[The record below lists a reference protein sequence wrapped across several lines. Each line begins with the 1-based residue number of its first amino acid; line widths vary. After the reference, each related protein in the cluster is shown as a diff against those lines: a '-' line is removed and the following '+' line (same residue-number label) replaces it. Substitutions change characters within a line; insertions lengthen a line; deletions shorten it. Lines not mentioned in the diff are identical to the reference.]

1 MVGKKRGDAMINIM
15 DIDGYRA
22 VIKYDPEIDLFRG
35 EFQGLNGGADFY
47 AESVEAL
54 RREGKISLEVFLD
67 ICREKNIEPR
77 KEYSGKFNLRLP
89 PELHAE
95 IAAKASA
102 DGLSLNQWTV
112 EALDRVVRSE
122 EAVG

>member
-1 MVGKKRGDAMINIM
+1 MINIM
-15 DIDGYRA
+15 DFDGYRA
-22 VIKYDPEIDLFRG
+22 VIKYDPEIDMFRG
-35 EFQGLNGGADFY
+35 EFKGLNGGADFY
-47 AESVEAL
+47 AESIEAL
-54 RREGKISLEVFLD
+54 RKEGKASLEVFLD

-77 KEYSGKFNLRLP
+77 KEYSGKFNFRLP

-102 DGLSLNQWTV
+102 EGQSLNQWSL
-112 EALDRVVRSE
+112 EALDRAVKSE